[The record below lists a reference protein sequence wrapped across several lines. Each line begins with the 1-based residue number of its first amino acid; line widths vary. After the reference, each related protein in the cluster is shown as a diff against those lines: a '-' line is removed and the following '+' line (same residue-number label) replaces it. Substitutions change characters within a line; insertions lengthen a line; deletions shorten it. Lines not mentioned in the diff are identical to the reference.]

1 MKRKNLMM
9 KKLSAVIIS
18 ATMLFSGGHYSGSF
32 CRADRFVCK

>member
-18 ATMLFSGGHYSGSF
+18 ATMLFSG
-32 CRADRFVCK
+32 RALFRQLLQS